1 MGIEIERK
9 FLVDGDSYRSM
20 AYDSRE
26 IAQGYLCRDPER
38 TVRVRLTDG
47 RGKLTVKGITRG
59 CVRAEYEY
67 DIPEADARRLLEMCV
82 GRVIRK
88 TRWLVDYA
96 GRVWEVDEFHED
108 LAPLTVAEVELPD
121 ERAEVELPPFVGRE
135 VTGDPAYYNSML

>member
-1 MGIEIERK
+1 MGLEIERK
-9 FLVDGDSYRSM
+9 FLVTDDSYRSL
-20 AYDSRE
+20 AYESRQ
-26 IAQGYLCRDPER
+26 IAQGYLSREPER
-38 TVRVRLTDG
+38 TVRVRLADG

-67 DIPEADARRLLEMCV
+67 DIPEGDAREMLEMCA

-96 GRVWEVDEFHED
+96 GRVWEIDEFHGD

-121 ERAEVELPPFVGRE
+121 ENSEVELPPFVGKE
-135 VTGDPAYYNSML
+135 VTGDPSYYNSML